1 MKKVIQVILVIAVLI
16 LSYFIYDSIQQPI
29 RFNKE
34 QQSRYD
40 DAIVRLKDI
49 RTAQIAFKD
58 VYGMYTGSFDTLVN
72 FLNTGNFKVVK
83 MIGSIPDSLLDAGM
97 DEKQALKL
105 KLISRD
111 TIEVNVKDS
120 LFKNTNFVVDSLR
133 FVPHSGGKQFELAK
147 GEVTTGSKVVVQV
160 FEAKVHNDV
169 LLNGLEKQ
177 LIINFNDYREKYAG
191 YPGLRVGSL
200 TEANNNAGNWE

>member
-83 MIGSIPDSLLDAGM
+83 MIGTIPDSLLDAGM

-105 KLISRD
+105 KFISRD
-111 TIEVNVKDS
+111 TIEVSVKDS
-120 LFKNTNFVVDSLR
+120 LFKKPNFSTDSLR
-133 FVPHSGGKQFELAK
+133 YVPHGAGKQFELAK

-169 LLNGLEKQ
+169 LLHGLEKQ

-191 YPGLRVGSL
+191 YPGS
-200 TEANNNAGNWE
+200 